1 MRRIPLHLLVLGGLL
16 CALLTITA
24 ADVSAQHRLRF
35 NGASNFVELNGKDVP
50 PPYTVECLVSRNK
63 VTTYATLLTAGDYE
77 SGIRIEQYNNTNK
90 IGLTKKGQFDVF
102 FDYELPVGKLT
113 HIALVADTAHTSLY
127 VDGKFVQ
134 RIDKSIPLPLTQI
147 GLDADGFGTLNATVD
162 ELRMWDKMLSPE
174 TIARLAFK
182 AVNAQDPEYA
192 HLLHYYT
199 FDEGTGNVVKDQK
212 GTLHG
217 KIFLA
222 TYEQV
227 FPRDIAITN
236 VVTPLNGKDKFSAK
250 EPITIRV
257 TNLGT
262 EPVAAPVQVQY
273 TLGYGAAVKTIT
285 VPFDREPLQP
295 YAIRDVLLET
305 ANLESKGI
313 WPLQVTALLPQDGNI
328 ANNTLA
334 THLLLKTVPLTGIQQ
349 LKQLPGKLQFTLGN
363 AFVQLHWV
371 AADIFRLQVSSDGR
385 FEEATDKGM
394 VVWNGDQPVKYQLKD
409 KKSYYEVNTAKV
421 TLQIQKAPFRIAM
434 YDKTGKLIM
443 EETAPISLGEQAT
456 ESLRRGATDYFYGGG
471 MQNGNFSHRDSTVNI
486 RNNFGN
492 WGANTT
498 SNPAPF
504 FVSTA
509 GYGIFRNTFNKGS
522 YAFKDTVLLQHEGH
536 EYDAYYFYGPGLKAV
551 LEQYTHVTGRPF
563 MVPRWG
569 LEFGDADCY
578 NKKGVTGDVI
588 SKIAQVYREKNMPGG
603 WILPN
608 DGYGCGYQGLDTVVQ
623 RLHQLGFYTGLWTE
637 NGVEKIKDEVGRFGT
652 RCMKLDVAWVG
663 PGYKWGLDGTR
674 AAFNGIEQNADARGF
689 VWCVAGWAG
698 TQRYATVWSGDQ
710 SGNWEYIR
718 FHIPTVI
725 GSGLSGFNYA
735 TGDVDGIFK
744 GSAKTYVRDLQWK
757 SFTPVYMSI
766 SGWAKTGK
774 QPWSHGEPYT
784 DINRK
789 YMQLKMRLTP
799 YMYSYCREAYETGT
813 PVCRAMVLEYPAD
826 TTTWGRATQYQ
837 FMSGEYLLVAPVYKD
852 EEKRDSIYLPAG
864 TWTDYDNGT
873 AYTGGQW
880 LNNFAAPLDKLPL
893 FVKAGAIIPKYPAML
908 YDREKP
914 KDTLTLEIYP
924 GAAGHFKLY
933 EDDGATL
940 AYKKDNAFAYT
951 SITSTGTTDRIRVQL
966 GATTG
971 SYQGQLAAR
980 HIRLEVFTT
989 RKPARVLL
997 NGKPLSGWHYD
1008 AGYKK
1013 GCVFIDAG
1021 KAAIR
1026 QAQEIVCEM

>member
-1 MRRIPLHLLVLGGLL
+1 MRKISLHFMAMGTMLVV
-16 CALLTITA
+16 LLTTA
-24 ADVSAQHRLRF
+24 TFSAEAQYRLRF
-35 NGASNFVELNGKDVP
+35 NGASNFVELDGKDLP

-63 VTTYATLLTAGDYE
+63 VSTYSSLLTGDDYE
-77 SGIRIEQYNNTNK
+77 SGIRLEQYNNTNK
-90 IGLTKKGQFDVF
+90 IGLSKKGKFDVL

-113 HIALVADTAHTSLY
+113 HLALVADSAHTSLY
-127 VDGKFVQ
+127 IDGKFIQ
-134 RIDKSIPLPLTQI
+134 RIDKSISLPLTQI

-162 ELRMWDKMLSPE
+162 EMRMWDKMLSPE

-182 AVNAQDPEYA
+182 GVNDKDPEYA

-199 FDEGTGNVVKDQK
+199 FDEGSGSVVTDHK

-222 TYEQV
+222 TYEKV
-227 FPRDIAITN
+227 YPLDIAITN
-236 VVTPLNGKDKFSAK
+236 VVAPLNGKDKFSTK
-250 EPITIRV
+250 EPVTIRV

-262 EPVAAPVQVQY
+262 QPVTEAVQLQY
-273 TLGYGAAVKTIT
+273 TLGYGAPAKTIT
-285 VPFDREPLQP
+285 VPFNANPLPP

-313 WPLQVTALLPQDGNI
+313 WPLDVKAILKGDENT
-328 ANNTLA
+328 ANNTFA
-334 THLLLKTVPLTGIQQ
+334 THLLLKKVPLTNIKKVTQV
-349 LKQLPGKLQFTLGN
+349 PGKLQFALGN
-363 AFVQLHWV
+363 AFVQLQWV
-371 AADIFRLQVSSDGR
+371 ASDIYRVQVSADGK
-385 FEEATDKGM
+385 FEDAMKNGI

-409 KKSYYEVNTAKV
+409 KNTYYEVTTDKV
-421 TLQIQKAPFRIAM
+421 TLHINKAPFRIAM
-434 YDKTGKLIM
+434 YDKTGKKVM
-443 EETAPISLGEQAT
+443 EETEPISLGEQAT
-456 ESLRRGATDYFYGGG
+456 EALHRGDKDYFYGGG
-471 MQNGNFSHRDSTVNI
+471 MQNGNFSHRDSIVNI

-492 WGANTT
+492 WGTNTT

-509 GYGIFRNTFNKGS
+509 GYGIFRNTFNKGT
-522 YAFKDTVLLQHEGH
+522 YGFKDTVLLQHEGY
-536 EYDAYYFYGPGLKAV
+536 EYDAYYFYGPSIKSV

-588 SKIAQVYREKNMPGG
+588 KKIAEKYREENMPGG

-608 DGYGCGYQGLDTVVQ
+608 DGYGCGYQGLDTVVT

-637 NGVEKIKDEVGRFGT
+637 NGVQKIKEEVSQFGT

-663 PGYKWGLDGTR
+663 PGYKWGLDGSR
-674 AAFNGIEQNADARGF
+674 AAYNGIEQNADARGF
-689 VWCVAGWAG
+689 IWCVAGWAG
-698 TQRYATVWSGDQ
+698 TQRYSTIWSGDQ

-718 FHIPTVI
+718 FHIPSVI

-735 TGDVDGIFK
+735 TGDVDGIFR
-744 GSAKTYVRDLQWK
+744 GSAKTYVRDMQWK
-757 SFTPVYMSI
+757 CFTPVFMSI

-774 QPWSHGEPYT
+774 QPWAQGEPYT
-784 DINRK
+784 SINRK

-799 YMYSYCREAYETGT
+799 YMYSYCREAYENGT
-813 PVCRAMVLEYPAD
+813 PVCRAMVLEYPND
-826 TTTWGRATQYQ
+826 TTTWGQSTQYQ
-837 FMSGEYLLVAPVYKD
+837 FLSGEYLLVAPVYKD

-864 TWTDYDNGT
+864 KWMDYDNGT
-873 AYTGGQW
+873 AYTGNQW
-880 LNNFAAPLDKLPL
+880 LNNFAAPLEKLPL
-893 FVKAGAIIPKYPAML
+893 FVKEGAIIPKYPAML
-908 YDREKP
+908 YDAQKP

-924 GAAGHFKLY
+924 GTDGHFKLY

-951 SITSTGTTDRIRVQL
+951 NISSKTAANNITVQI
-966 GATTG
+966 GAAIG
-971 SYQGQLAAR
+971 SYKGQLPSR
-980 HIRLEVFTT
+980 SIKLEVYCTQ
-989 RKPARVLL
+989 KPQSVTL
-997 NGKPLSGWHYD
+997 NGKPLPHWTYD
-1008 AGYKK
+1008 PAYKK

-1021 KAAIR
+1021 VADIR
-1026 QAQEIVCEM
+1026 KGQQIIIKL

>member
-1 MRRIPLHLLVLGGLL
+1 MNRISLKLMAIGCLLV
-16 CALLTITA
+16 ALFA
-24 ADVSAQHRLRF
+24 ASSFNASAQYRLRF
-35 NGASNFVELNGKDVP
+35 NGASNFVELNGKDLP

-63 VTTYATLLTAGDYE
+63 VTTYSTLLTAGDYE
-77 SGIRIEQYNNTNK
+77 SGIRLEQYNNTNK
-90 IGLTKKGQFDVF
+90 IGLTQKGKFDVL

-113 HIALVADTAHTSLY
+113 HLALVADSTGTSLY
-127 VDGKFVQ
+127 IDGKFIQ
-134 RIDKSIPLPLTQI
+134 KIDKTIPLPRNQI

-162 ELRMWDKMLSPE
+162 ELRMWDTTLAPQ

-182 AVNAQDPEYA
+182 AVTDKDPAYN

-199 FDEGTGNVVKDQK
+199 FDEGSGNVVKDHK
-212 GTLHG
+212 GTLNG

-222 TYEQV
+222 TYEKV
-227 FPRDIAITN
+227 YPLDIAITN
-236 VVTPLNGKDKFSAK
+236 IVAPLNGKDHFSSK
-250 EPITIRV
+250 EPVIIRV

-262 EPVAAPVQVQY
+262 RPVAAPVKIQY
-273 TLGYGAAVKTIT
+273 TLGYGSPVKTVT
-285 VPFDREPLQP
+285 VPFNTQPLPP
-295 YAIRDVLLET
+295 YAIRDIQLET
-305 ANLESKGI
+305 ADLSAKGI
-313 WPLQVTALLPQDGNI
+313 WPLEVRAILPGDENTG
-328 ANNTLA
+328 NNTLS
-334 THLLLKTVPLTGIQQ
+334 THLLLKKVPLTDIKKVVQKPGIID
-349 LKQLPGKLQFTLGN
+349 FTLGN
-363 AFVQLHWV
+363 AFVQLQW
-371 AADIFRLQVSSDGR
+371 AAEDIYRLQVNSNGK
-385 FEEATDKGM
+385 FEAATQNGI
-394 VVWNGDQPVKYQLKD
+394 VVWNGDKPVAYTLKD
-409 KKSYYEVNTAKV
+409 RKTFYEISTTKV
-421 TLQIQKAPFRIAM
+421 TLYVYKAPFRIAM
-434 YDKTGKLIM
+434 YDKAGKLVM
-443 EETAPISLGEQAT
+443 EETAPLSMGEYAT
-456 ESLRRGATDYFYGGG
+456 QTLRRGPQDHFYGGG
-471 MQNGNFSHRDSTVNI
+471 MQNGNFSHRDSIVNI

-509 GYGIFRNTFNKGS
+509 GYGIFRNTFNKGT
-522 YAFKDTVLLQHEGH
+522 YDFRDTVVLQHEG
-536 EYDAYYFYGPGLKAV
+536 YSLDAWYFYGPSLKTV

-588 SKIAQVYREKNMPGG
+588 KKVAEKYREQNIPGG

-637 NGVEKIKDEVGRFGT
+637 NGVEKIKDEVGRLGT

-663 PGYKWGLDGTR
+663 PGYKWGLDGCR

-744 GSAKTYVRDLQWK
+744 GSAKTYVRDMQWK
-757 SFTPVYMSI
+757 CFTPVYMAI
-766 SGWAKTGK
+766 SGWAKANK
-774 QPWSHGEPYT
+774 QPWAYGEPYT
-784 DINRK
+784 AINRK

-799 YMYSYCREAYETGT
+799 YMYSYCREAYESGT
-813 PVCRAMVLEYPAD
+813 PVCRAMVLEYPKD
-826 TTTWGRATQYQ
+826 TITWGRETQYQ
-837 FMSGEYLLVAPVYKD
+837 FMSGQYLLVAPVYKD

-864 TWTDYDNGT
+864 QWTDFDNGT
-873 AYTGGQW
+873 VYQGGRW
-880 LNNFAAPLDKLPL
+880 LNDFAAPLDKLPL
-893 FVKAGAIIPKYPAML
+893 FVKQGAIIPKYPAML
-908 YDREKP
+908 YDAEKP

-924 GAAGHFKLY
+924 GADGHFKLY

-940 AYKKDNAFAYT
+940 AYRKDNAYAYT
-951 SITSTGTTDRIRVQL
+951 NISSATAGKEIRIKVAASTGTYR
-966 GATTG
+966 
-971 SYQGQLAAR
+971 GQLPQR
-980 HIRLEVFTT
+980 SLKLEVFSNT
-989 RKPARVLL
+989 RPKAVTL
-997 NGKPLSGWHYD
+997 NGKPLRWSFD
-1008 AGYKK
+1008 ATCKK
-1013 GCVFIDAG
+1013 GCIFIDAG
-1021 KAAIR
+1021 ILDIR
-1026 QAQEIVCEM
+1026 QLADIQLTIE

>member
-1 MRRIPLHLLVLGGLL
+1 MNRISLKSMAIGAVLV
-16 CALLTITA
+16 ALTA
-24 ADVSAQHRLRF
+24 LSAFTATAQYRLRF
-35 NGASNFVELNGKDVP
+35 NGASNFVELNGKDIP

-63 VTTYATLLTAGDYE
+63 ITTYSTLLTAGDYE
-77 SGIRIEQYNNTNK
+77 SGIRLEQYNNTNK
-90 IGLTKKGQFDVF
+90 IGLTRKGKFDVL

-113 HIALVADTAHTSLY
+113 HLCLVADSVSTALY
-127 VDGKFVQ
+127 IDGKFIQ
-134 RIDKSIPLPLTQI
+134 RIDKSIPLPCTQI

-162 ELRMWDKMLSPE
+162 ELRMWDTQLSPE

-182 AVNAQDPEYA
+182 EVTDKDPAYA
-192 HLLHYYT
+192 HLLHYYK
-199 FDEGTGNVVKDQK
+199 FDEGESNVVKDHK
-212 GTLHG
+212 GALNG

-222 TYEQV
+222 SYEKV
-227 FPRDIAITN
+227 YPLDLAITN
-236 VVTPLNGKDKFSAK
+236 VVAPLNGKTAFSSK
-250 EPITIRV
+250 EPVSIRV

-262 EPVAAPVQVQY
+262 QPVNTPVQIQY
-273 TLGYGAAVKTIT
+273 TLGYGAAMKTVT
-285 VPFDREPLQP
+285 VPFNQEPLPP
-295 YAIRDVLLET
+295 YAIRDILLES
-305 ANLESKGI
+305 ANLSTKGI
-313 WPLQVTALLPQDGNI
+313 WPLEVKAILKGDENN
-328 ANNTLA
+328 ANNQLS
-334 THLLLKTVPLTGIQQ
+334 THLLLKKVPLTNITGIKQQ
-349 LKQLPGKLQFTLGN
+349 PGLITFTLGN
-363 AFVQLHWV
+363 AFALLHWV
-371 AADIFRLQVSSDGR
+371 AEDIWRLQVNADGK
-385 FEEATDKGM
+385 FEDAMKNGI
-394 VVWNGDQPVKYQLKD
+394 VVWNGDKKINYQLKNNKD
-409 KKSYYEVNTAKV
+409 YYEVSTAKV
-421 TLQIQKAPFRIAM
+421 TLRINKAPFRIAM
-434 YDKTGKLIM
+434 YDKSGKAVM
-443 EETAPISLGEQAT
+443 EETAPLSMGEQAT
-456 ESLRRGATDYFYGGG
+456 QTLRRGTQEYFYGGG
-471 MQNGNFSHRDSTVNI
+471 MQNGNFSHRDSIVNI

-492 WGANTT
+492 WGTNTT

-509 GYGIFRNTFNKGS
+509 GYGIFRNTFSKGA
-522 YAFKDTVLLQHEGH
+522 YDFRDTVVLEHEG
-536 EYDAYYFYGPGLKAV
+536 YALDAYYFYGPTIKSV

-588 SKIAQVYREKNMPGG
+588 QKIAAVYREQQMPGG

-623 RLHQLGFYTGLWTE
+623 RLHKLGFYTGLWTE
-637 NGVEKIKDEVGRFGT
+637 NGVEKIKDEVGRLGT

-663 PGYKWGLDGTR
+663 PGYKWGLDGCR

-744 GSAKTYVRDLQWK
+744 GSAKTYVRDMQWK
-757 SFTPVYMSI
+757 CFTPVYMGI
-766 SGWAKTGK
+766 SGWAKAGK
-774 QPWSHGEPYT
+774 QPWAYGDPYT
-784 DINRK
+784 SVNRK

-813 PVCRAMVLEYPAD
+813 PVCRAMVLEYPED
-826 TTTWGRATQYQ
+826 SITWGKATQYQ
-837 FMSGEYLLVAPVYKD
+837 FLSGEYLLVAPVYKD

-864 TWTDYDNGT
+864 RWMDYEEGV
-873 AYTGGQW
+873 AYEGGRW

-908 YDREKP
+908 YDAQRP

-924 GAAGHFKLY
+924 GADGRFKLY

-940 AYKKDNAFAYT
+940 AYRNNNAFAYT
-951 SITSTGTTDRIRVQL
+951 NITSRTSGNQVTVNVGAASGKYSGQLEKRHLQLEIFTAVKPQSIT
-966 GATTG
+966 
-971 SYQGQLAAR
+971 
-980 HIRLEVFTT
+980 
-989 RKPARVLL
+989 L
-997 NGKPLSGWHYD
+997 NGQPLKDWVWNPYL
-1008 AGYKK
+1008 KR
-1013 GCVFIDAG
+1013 GCVVVNAG
-1021 KAAIR
+1021 LVSVR
-1026 QAQEIVCEM
+1026 EAQVVVVK